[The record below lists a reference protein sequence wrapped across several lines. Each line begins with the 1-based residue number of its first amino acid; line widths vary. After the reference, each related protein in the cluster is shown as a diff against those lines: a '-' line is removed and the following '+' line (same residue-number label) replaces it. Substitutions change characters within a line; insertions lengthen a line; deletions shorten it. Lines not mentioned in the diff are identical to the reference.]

1 MDKDIAK
8 KIVKTHLYSGEVKE
22 VFRDPRKKVVIVER
36 VEINGEPVKI
46 FSNNDL
52 FVKDIVNQETNL
64 IKNQHIIIPVKCV
77 MFLQLS
83 AEDRD
88 L

>member
-36 VEINGEPVKI
+36 VEINGEI
-46 FSNNDL
+46 G
-52 FVKDIVNQETNL
+52 
-64 IKNQHIIIPVKCV
+64 KNI
-77 MFLQLS
+77 
-83 AEDRD
+83 
-88 L
+88 